1 MKLRFLTTLMAAAFG
16 FAMGGASAQSVNL
29 QGPQLAEQETHTLPG
44 GTGAEE
50 SVAEAGSSSPD
61 LRIPAV

>member
-1 MKLRFLTTLMAAAFG
+1 MKSRVLATLIVVAFG
-16 FAMGGASAQSVNL
+16 FVSGGVSAQSVDL

-44 GTGAEE
+44 ATGAEE
-50 SVAEAGSSSPD
+50 SVAEVGGSSPD